1 MEIADINK
9 EEFEILK
16 AIPKKGTFDISD
28 LSGKTLYSPSRVKKT
43 VQKLEAGGVV
53 IRRDIKGNKS
63 DSTDKILSGG
73 SDKVSILQ
81 AGVITRDVFML
92 SNAGEKIKIMVD
104 KATDISGNSI

>member
-1 MEIADINK
+1 MDIADINN

-43 VQKLEAGGVV
+43 VQKLVAGGVV
-53 IRRDIKGNKS
+53 NKMGFKGYKANICSCDKESIRQ
-63 DSTDKILSGG
+63 
-73 SDKVSILQ
+73 V
-81 AGVITRDVFML
+81 GVITDDVFML

-104 KATDISGNSI
+104 KATDSSVNSI